1 MRFVKQKSKR
11 KGYERLWDYYLVWSY
26 QDKVY
31 SLRVKPTFATDKK
44 LMFAIAET
52 VPMDLSIEEYV
63 LPPC

>member
-11 KGYERLWDYYLVWSY
+11 KGYEKYWDYYLTWVY

-31 SLRVKPTFATDKK
+31 TLRVSPTFATDLR

-52 VPMDLSIEEYV
+52 VPSETSIEDYV